1 MPLSDFSDQIPANNL
16 QAPAQVN
23 NNPSSNI
30 PLQTPFVPST
40 NPPAPKSSHRWVLGL
55 IVWFIIVLAGGVAA
69 FAYVKKIGPFAISA
83 YTESNFFSNLLE
95 KSSMIDSLSYAV
107 SATFGIK
114 QREADAKPFT
124 VQISNAPKLR
134 EQYQNDA
141 ERAKNVSSILSV
153 LKYKDYTANANNVV
167 YPTSLKK
174 LSPSTNG
181 YYGNIS
187 INDPSSGEEYAYVV
201 AKNGKNFGLKVKF
214 ETEEAI
220 DSIKDGYGYVATST
234 IIKGNE
240 VIFTKDS
247 SVYFYL
253 SPEPPKPFLV
263 SMQELVRM
271 LPPDIDISMV
281 MSASS
286 DLKSDIADWFFNVD
300 TEGNFGDLTYKVN
313 VDALKK
319 NSDYYFRVNNIPSL
333 FISDLASLKGKW
345 IKVPT
350 NIASSTN
357 SQNYYS
363 ELSYLAKELPE
374 YEKTYKENRQN
385 FLDLTKQIISIA
397 DSEKLILFK
406 KPPRKEKVE
415 DRELTRYELSIRK
428 EAILSFYT
436 KVAEL
441 IDSNEKFRD
450 FDSMADQG
458 MVEYLQSQ
466 EFSDVFDYYDKNIS
480 FTFWADSE
488 GFPAI
493 VQISM
498 RVVPPDTATQLA
510 DKQANLI
517 FRALVKDINKPINV
531 EIPKEA
537 FLGALKQ

>member
-1 MPLSDFSDQIPANNL
+1 M
-16 QAPAQVN
+16 
-23 NNPSSNI
+23 
-30 PLQTPFVPST
+30 
-40 NPPAPKSSHRWVLGL
+40 
-55 IVWFIIVLAGGVAA
+55 
-69 FAYVKKIGPFAISA
+69 
-83 YTESNFFSNLLE
+83 
-95 KSSMIDSLSYAV
+95 
-107 SATFGIK
+107 
-114 QREADAKPFT
+114 
-124 VQISNAPKLR
+124 
-134 EQYQNDA
+134 
-141 ERAKNVSSILSV
+141 
-153 LKYKDYTANANNVV
+153 

-385 FLDLTKQIISIA
+385 
-397 DSEKLILFK
+397 
-406 KPPRKEKVE
+406 
-415 DRELTRYELSIRK
+415 
-428 EAILSFYT
+428 
-436 KVAEL
+436 
-441 IDSNEKFRD
+441 
-450 FDSMADQG
+450 
-458 MVEYLQSQ
+458 
-466 EFSDVFDYYDKNIS
+466 
-480 FTFWADSE
+480 
-488 GFPAI
+488 
-493 VQISM
+493 
-498 RVVPPDTATQLA
+498 
-510 DKQANLI
+510 I
-517 FRALVKDINKPINV
+517 F
-531 EIPKEA
+531 
-537 FLGALKQ
+537 